1 MNKFLFKQIDNSSL
15 IIFRIIFGLL
25 IFLESVGAIFTGWIK
40 RTLIDPE
47 FTFTVI
53 GFEWLQPLPGNGM
66 YFYYLIMGV
75 FGFLVMI
82 GYKYRWSMI
91 SFTILWTATYLM
103 QKASYNNHYYLLIL
117 ISSFMCLV
125 PANKYLSVDAKLNP
139 GITSYK
145 MPNWT
150 KWVFILQMA
159 IVYTYGA
166 IAKLYPDWLNT
177 SVLKQLMTA
186 KEHYYIVGDV
196 LQQTWVHYIL
206 AYGGIA
212 FDGLII
218 PLLLFKPTRK
228 IAFICAIFFHLFNA
242 IVFQVGIFPF
252 LSLAF
257 CLFFFEA
264 KTIHKLFLK
273 HKPFYNSEET
283 NIPAY
288 ATVLKPILFIYF
300 AIQVALP
307 IRHWFIPGDVLRT
320 EEGHRLSWRMMLR
333 TKSGRINYKIIDK
346 ATGKA
351 TYAPHH
357 NLVSPKQSRL
367 LATKPDV
374 IWQFIQYLKA
384 KYRAEGK
391 SVEIYATN
399 SKISINGGKYT
410 PFIDPEVDLTTIEW
424 DTFAHSDWILDPKP
438 ELKKMTI
445 EKTPTLHH

>member
-1 MNKFLFKQIDNSSL
+1 MNKFLFRQIDNSSL
-15 IIFRIIFGLL
+15 IVFRIIFGLL

-66 YFYYLIMGV
+66 YFYYLIMGM

-125 PANKYLSVDAKLNP
+125 PANKYLSVDAKLKP
-139 GITSYK
+139 KIISYK
-145 MPNWT
+145 MPNWCE
-150 KWVFILQMA
+150 WVFITQMA

-177 SVLKQLMTA
+177 SVIKQLMMA
-186 KEHYYIVGDV
+186 KEHYYIVGDL

-218 PLLLFKPTRK
+218 PLLIFKSTRK

-264 KTIHKLFLK
+264 KTIHNLFLK
-273 HKPFYNSEET
+273 HKPFYNSEEIS
-283 NIPAY
+283 IPVY
-288 ATVLKPILFIYF
+288 ATALKPILFIYF
-300 AIQVALP
+300 TIQLVLP

-351 TYAPHH
+351 TFVPHH
-357 NLVSPKQSRL
+357 NLVSPKQTSL

-374 IWQFIQYLKA
+374 IWQFIQYLKK
-384 KYRAEGK
+384 KYKAEGR
-391 SVEIYATN
+391 SVEIYVIN
-399 SKISINGGKYT
+399 SKISINGGGYT
-410 PFIDPEVDLTTIEW
+410 PFIDPKVDLTTIEW
-424 DTFAHSDWILDPKP
+424 NTFTHSDWILNERPQL
-438 ELKKMTI
+438 EVI
-445 EKTPTLHH
+445 NKTRVD